1 MTDRPDNQH
10 LLAWG
15 DFLEGC
21 RQTASQVNPLL
32 ASGHLTRINGLVME
46 ASGLKLALG
55 SSCRITPLG
64 GSPIEAE
71 VVGFHGERLFLM
83 PSEDVYGL
91 SPGARVV
98 ALDTPNQ
105 PPQVGLPPPA
115 RRRSIDRAKLV
126 PVGDSLLG
134 RVLDGAGRPLDR
146 LGPPRA
152 KSLRPLQSRPVNP
165 MSRAAIEQTLDVGVR
180 AINALLCVGRGQ
192 RMGLFAGSGVGKSV
206 LLGMMAR
213 YTAAEVI
220 VVGLI
225 GERGREVKE
234 FIEQILGDEGL
245 HRSVV
250 VAAPADVS
258 PLMRLQGAAYATCI
272 AEYFRDQGRHV
283 LLIMDSLTRYAMAQR
298 EIALAIGEPPVTRG
312 YPPSVFA
319 RLPQLVE
326 RAGNGLDGGGS
337 ITAFYTVLAEG
348 DDQQDPIADAAR
360 AILDGHIVLS
370 RTLADAG
377 HYPAIDIEQSISRAM
392 VNLVSPSHLEH
403 IRRFKSLFARYQRS
417 RDLISVGAYAAGSD
431 AQLDQAIAIY
441 PRFEELLQQ
450 NLVQRATFAS
460 SVAHLHALFGAAA

>member
-1 MTDRPDNQH
+1 MMPRWCASTSGSSSRTCHWRIIDDSTLTAGGCRVELGASEVDATLETRWRRVIEAIGVSQEWLRSLPATRMTDRPDNQH

-146 LGPPRA
+146 LGPLHA

-165 MSRAAIEQTLDVGVR
+165 MSRAAIEQTLDVGMR
-180 AINALLCVGRGQ
+180 AINALLTVGRGQ
-192 RMGLFAGSGVGKSV
+192 RMGLFRR
-206 LLGMMAR
+206 LGRRQERPAR
-213 YTAAEVI
+213 HD
-220 VVGLI
+220 GP
-225 GERGREVKE
+225 
-234 FIEQILGDEGL
+234 L
-245 HRSVV
+245 H
-250 VAAPADVS
+250 
-258 PLMRLQGAAYATCI
+258 
-272 AEYFRDQGRHV
+272 
-283 LLIMDSLTRYAMAQR
+283 
-298 EIALAIGEPPVTRG
+298 
-312 YPPSVFA
+312 
-319 RLPQLVE
+319 
-326 RAGNGLDGGGS
+326 GG
-337 ITAFYTVLAEG
+337 
-348 DDQQDPIADAAR
+348 
-360 AILDGHIVLS
+360 
-370 RTLADAG
+370 
-377 HYPAIDIEQSISRAM
+377 
-392 VNLVSPSHLEH
+392 
-403 IRRFKSLFARYQRS
+403 
-417 RDLISVGAYAAGSD
+417 
-431 AQLDQAIAIY
+431 
-441 PRFEELLQQ
+441 
-450 NLVQRATFAS
+450 
-460 SVAHLHALFGAAA
+460 